1 MWYHILKYQCEHSK
15 WEDAYMEEKK
25 LGMTWL
31 KIYTVLFV
39 IKILGTT
46 WSEIGALAS
55 SANNNLFGNST
66 VMLILVVGAVE
77 LVFDIV
83 AFIFFYKKT
92 ELGYYLNI
100 AFMVLSVLFAV
111 MAQVVTEAYPIGSI
125 MLAGAFLL
133 LIWALPN
140 YIYFKHRKF
149 LFTNKVEK
157 PVSATTKDSAAAITS
172 VAIKEEKAEVAENEK
187 QKQGIPTDSLR
198 KLRELYDAGII
209 TEKEFSEKKKKLL
222 NI

>member
-1 MWYHILKYQCEHSK
+1 
-15 WEDAYMEEKK
+15 MEEKK
-25 LGMTWL
+25 PGMTWL

-39 IKILGTT
+39 IKIIGTT

-140 YIYFKHRKF
+140 YIYFKHRKY

-157 PVSATTKDSAAAITS
+157 PVSVATKASAAAITS